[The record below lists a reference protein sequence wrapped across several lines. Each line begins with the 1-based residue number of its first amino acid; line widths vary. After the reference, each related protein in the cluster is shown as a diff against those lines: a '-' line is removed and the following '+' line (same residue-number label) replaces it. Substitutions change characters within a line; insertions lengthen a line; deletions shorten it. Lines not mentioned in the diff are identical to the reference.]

1 MERRTIKKLGK
12 ALPFQICSDF
22 EISQLSI
29 SGRNRILEM
38 LEANNFSRNMI
49 KHVNGFS
56 KNNYTCNYYQENS
69 IQNLYK
75 KHLSDSLKIFHLN
88 IESFKANSRELS
100 SYLKCLS
107 FKFDIICLTEIR
119 KTSVGII
126 NKEFPDFDI
135 FIDNPVLAK
144 GGVAIL
150 LRKNKFDQITE
161 IDAQN
166 NFNLKTCGCNN
177 CHIENKWLSFKI
189 QNQDVIL
196 GGIYRHPNS
205 NSNVE
210 HFTTAL
216 DNTLSQINNGTL
228 AIVLGDININLL
240 DENNHKVNQY
250 INNLLEKNFI
260 PCITLPTRI
269 RNHSATLIDH
279 IFIRCPKKLLQNK
292 CSSGNLITDITD
304 HLPNFTFLDI
314 KTPTIKKRPFTRLFT
329 KNKIKSFN
337 DNLNS
342 EASLI
347 ADNELHDVNNSYAI
361 FSANY
366 FKLFDKYFPYV
377 RISRKAFRDKPYIT
391 SGIKVSIKTR
401 NRLYKKYLDNP
412 SEINKVIWKRF
423 RNKTSETIKRAEE
436 LYFKNILNNH
446 TNGTKK
452 LWNTFGK
459 ILNKNKIKHKR
470 INSLLINDKKI
481 TNPQAI
487 SNIFNDFFSEI
498 GERLANNFSNIEN
511 SEYRKSLGKKV
522 SHSIVLY
529 PITEIEV
536 KDTIRNLKNTNSAGY
551 DELTTKFIKVSAPL
565 LIPALTKIFNL
576 SITAGVYPNSLK
588 TAKITPVFKKGDPSS
603 VNNYRPISV
612 LSSIN
617 KIYEKILYSRLI
629 NFIEKFNIFYEY
641 QYGFRKNHS
650 TEHALIE
657 MVDNINLSIDNNQL
671 TCGIFLDLSKAFDT
685 VNHQILLG
693 KLEHYGIRGK
703 VLDLFKSYLSNRTQ
717 YVQIENHK
725 SKTRTVSCGVP
736 QGSVLGPLFFLLYIN
751 DLPNCCPTGNVR
763 IFADDTS
770 IFFHCYNIEEIVT
783 KGTTIMTQLHSWFCA
798 NKLTLNTD
806 KSSFTIFRSKRK
818 NIPNLPEY
826 IEFKN
831 HKIKRTTHIKF
842 LGIILDEKLLW
853 DHQINEVCNK
863 LKSLFHIFYNIRDY
877 LSHENI
883 KTIYYTLIYSR
894 IKYGI
899 AVYSQAARSKMNK
912 IQTLQNQLMKV
923 LSGKPY
929 RFPTDALHNEFDILK
944 VEDIENQE
952 ILTFVQ
958 KCLLGKVPPIFKNYY
973 QTNETYH
980 DRNTRSGANR
990 IVPPRAYTSYGDST
1004 IKIRGA
1010 QIWNGIN
1017 PILKSIVNIKNFRR
1031 LYKEGKIPYL

>member
-240 DENNHKVNQY
+240 DENNLKVNQY
-250 INNLLEKNFI
+250 INNLFEKNFI

-498 GERLANNFSNIEN
+498 GECLANNFSNIDN

-529 PITEIEV
+529 PITKIEV
-536 KDTIRNLKNTNSAGY
+536 KDTIRNLKTTNSAGY
-551 DELTTKFIKVSAPL
+551 D
-565 LIPALTKIFNL
+565 
-576 SITAGVYPNSLK
+576 
-588 TAKITPVFKKGDPSS
+588 
-603 VNNYRPISV
+603 
-612 LSSIN
+612 
-617 KIYEKILYSRLI
+617 
-629 NFIEKFNIFYEY
+629 
-641 QYGFRKNHS
+641 
-650 TEHALIE
+650 
-657 MVDNINLSIDNNQL
+657 
-671 TCGIFLDLSKAFDT
+671 
-685 VNHQILLG
+685 
-693 KLEHYGIRGK
+693 
-703 VLDLFKSYLSNRTQ
+703 
-717 YVQIENHK
+717 
-725 SKTRTVSCGVP
+725 
-736 QGSVLGPLFFLLYIN
+736 
-751 DLPNCCPTGNVR
+751 
-763 IFADDTS
+763 
-770 IFFHCYNIEEIVT
+770 
-783 KGTTIMTQLHSWFCA
+783 
-798 NKLTLNTD
+798 
-806 KSSFTIFRSKRK
+806 
-818 NIPNLPEY
+818 
-826 IEFKN
+826 
-831 HKIKRTTHIKF
+831 
-842 LGIILDEKLLW
+842 
-853 DHQINEVCNK
+853 
-863 LKSLFHIFYNIRDY
+863 
-877 LSHENI
+877 
-883 KTIYYTLIYSR
+883 
-894 IKYGI
+894 
-899 AVYSQAARSKMNK
+899 
-912 IQTLQNQLMKV
+912 
-923 LSGKPY
+923 
-929 RFPTDALHNEFDILK
+929 
-944 VEDIENQE
+944 
-952 ILTFVQ
+952 
-958 KCLLGKVPPIFKNYY
+958 
-973 QTNETYH
+973 
-980 DRNTRSGANR
+980 
-990 IVPPRAYTSYGDST
+990 
-1004 IKIRGA
+1004 
-1010 QIWNGIN
+1010 
-1017 PILKSIVNIKNFRR
+1017 
-1031 LYKEGKIPYL
+1031 

>member
-412 SEINKVIWKRF
+412 SEVNKVIWKRF

-498 GERLANNFSNIEN
+498 GERLANNFSNIDN

-671 TCGIFLDLSKAFDT
+671 TCGIFLDLSKAFNII
-685 VNHQILLG
+685 NHQILLG

-717 YVQIENHK
+717 YVQIENCK
-725 SKTRTVSCGVP
+725 SKTRTVSCEVP

-751 DLPNCCPTGNVR
+751 DLPNCCPTSNV
-763 IFADDTS
+763 
-770 IFFHCYNIEEIVT
+770 
-783 KGTTIMTQLHSWFCA
+783 
-798 NKLTLNTD
+798 
-806 KSSFTIFRSKRK
+806 
-818 NIPNLPEY
+818 
-826 IEFKN
+826 
-831 HKIKRTTHIKF
+831 
-842 LGIILDEKLLW
+842 
-853 DHQINEVCNK
+853 
-863 LKSLFHIFYNIRDY
+863 
-877 LSHENI
+877 
-883 KTIYYTLIYSR
+883 
-894 IKYGI
+894 
-899 AVYSQAARSKMNK
+899 
-912 IQTLQNQLMKV
+912 
-923 LSGKPY
+923 
-929 RFPTDALHNEFDILK
+929 
-944 VEDIENQE
+944 
-952 ILTFVQ
+952 
-958 KCLLGKVPPIFKNYY
+958 
-973 QTNETYH
+973 
-980 DRNTRSGANR
+980 
-990 IVPPRAYTSYGDST
+990 
-1004 IKIRGA
+1004 
-1010 QIWNGIN
+1010 
-1017 PILKSIVNIKNFRR
+1017 
-1031 LYKEGKIPYL
+1031 